1 MGKAEIVEVK
11 NQSLRKK
18 LICLLAIGVALTFA
32 ALIADHVISD
42 NLVRRETVY
51 QYQNLL
57 DERVRRLDDAL
68 HSEAVSMVL
77 FANNNTN
84 ISSLKRAE
92 DETNTYFSGLRAKKD
107 MDVLALSSLSDAAF
121 FFRGGDET
129 TYCGISRYSSLSA
142 FESRDLE
149 KFIKD
154 ATASE
159 MNTGNKWKLVRV
171 GESWFFLYSFCQQDC
186 AFGLCLEA
194 GNLLKSL
201 GLETGEQS
209 ALLLLTDEE
218 LAIADSPDFST
229 KDFENLP
236 GILGGQSGVDRKDLL
251 VSSYAQNLERPIYY
265 IRKKAFSDNMEM
277 GIFLLRITTFV
288 IALIFFLYSVSSYYS
303 IYRPLERL
311 KSRISAVRDGQMQT
325 TIEIRPETPREF
337 AETYQLFNE
346 MTSEIKSLKISS
358 YEAELEKREYEKQFL
373 SMQIEPHFY
382 LNSMK
387 YLYALAQRKQFGMI
401 QEILILLSNYFR
413 YLTYD
418 SQKLVEL
425 ADEIQHAEDYLSIV
439 TAGVQSKIKIS
450 LSVMPEAESALVP
463 KLFVQTFVENAV
475 KYAVRDDGSLTAD
488 ISVNVIGTD
497 DAYLTMVIRDNGKGF
512 SPEYIRLIEENG
524 FAVSNE
530 HIGLSNLYHRL
541 LLIYGQEI
549 YMNIQNQDEG
559 GALIEVMVPVI
570 HNAADAAG
578 GREAE
583 RPYEYPDRG

>member
-1 MGKAEIVEVK
+1 
-11 NQSLRKK
+11 
-18 LICLLAIGVALTFA
+18 
-32 ALIADHVISD
+32 
-42 NLVRRETVY
+42 
-51 QYQNLL
+51 
-57 DERVRRLDDAL
+57 
-68 HSEAVSMVL
+68 
-77 FANNNTN
+77 
-84 ISSLKRAE
+84 
-92 DETNTYFSGLRAKKD
+92 
-107 MDVLALSSLSDAAF
+107 
-121 FFRGGDET
+121 
-129 TYCGISRYSSLSA
+129 
-142 FESRDLE
+142 
-149 KFIKD
+149 
-154 ATASE
+154 

-524 FAVSNE
+524 FALSNE

-583 RPYEYPDRG
+583 RPYEYPYRG